1 MPGNNFLSIKLKNSS
16 LLIDLDFQDLISFV
30 WLLIFSSPKTT
41 LICPSLDLPVLIE
54 RNLFLA
60 FSWNMLHK
68 MIHIVHWFVCFHLD
82 DNDIY
87 GLFWF
92 VLRFGIFL
100 SIEHVSIHYLRW
112 EAIAAAFFLLEI
124 CLENHSRR
132 ERWSRF
138 SILLSFR
145 IYMREIF
152 EWFNDSWGNTS
163 RGKGLIWLKLI
174 SDRKKFQI
182 QHH

>member
-112 EAIAAAFFLLEI
+112 EAIAAAFFFCLRFALKIILE
-124 CLENHSRR
+124 
-132 ERWSRF
+132 ERDDPDFRYCS
-138 SILLSFR
+138 LSESTWEK
-145 IYMREIF
+145 YL
-152 EWFNDSWGNTS
+152 NDSMIAGETLVGE
-163 RGKGLIWLKLI
+163 RGW
-174 SDRKKFQI
+174 SDWN
-182 QHH
+182 